1 MKRGQLVLATR
12 NRGKVRE
19 LKDLLA
25 GLPLEVKSIEDFP
38 ELPELRE
45 TGTSFRENARSKALT
60 VYQYTKLPSIADDSG
75 LEVDVLQGA
84 PGVYSARYAGANASD
99 AENNR
104 KLLADLTGV
113 PPEER
118 SARFRCVI
126 CLVLP
131 GIIIEYTEGICEGR
145 IGLEPRG
152 KNGFG
157 YDPIFL
163 VGPDFQKTMA
173 ELELEEK
180 NAISHRSK
188 AYRRL
193 QPLLL
198 ERLLMSGED

>member
-84 PGVYSARYAGANASD
+84 PGYTQLVTPGPTPVMRRIIASFWQI
-99 AENNR
+99 NR
-104 KLLADLTGV
+104 V

-131 GIIIEYTEGICEGR
+131 GIIIEYTEGIC
-145 IGLEPRG
+145 G
-152 KNGFG
+152 KNRRSRG
-157 YDPIFL
+157 
-163 VGPDFQKTMA
+163 
-173 ELELEEK
+173 EE
-180 NAISHRSK
+180 RF
-188 AYRRL
+188 RL
-193 QPLLL
+193 
-198 ERLLMSGED
+198 